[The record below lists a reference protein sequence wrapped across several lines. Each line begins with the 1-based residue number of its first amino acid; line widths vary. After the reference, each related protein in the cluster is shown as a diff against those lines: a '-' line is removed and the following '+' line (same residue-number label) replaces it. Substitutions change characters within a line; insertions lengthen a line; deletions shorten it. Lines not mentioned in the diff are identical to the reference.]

1 MAREEVAPS
10 APHFQH
16 DIQRLNQCAEQA
28 GLFATVW
35 LGRMILGS
43 WLPDHAKEAYIITL
57 AHNYRAPSQQLGRQ
71 VKRLARRLE
80 EQYSTL
86 ERPLRLQEWVN
97 TSTTLNALPAL
108 PSIAAERRCMRFLA
122 LRDLQEFI
130 GAFAADAQQRSALR
144 PWVQN
149 ALRQAMAQN
158 QLESAW
164 NNSITIWDDA
174 QPPRPRTVVRA
185 ALQPGLW
192 REGGVVTVWH

>member
-1 MAREEVAPS
+1 MARDRFAPP

-35 LGRMILGS
+35 LGRMMLSS
-43 WLPDHAKEAYIITL
+43 WLPDHAKEAYIATL
-57 AHNYRAPSQQLGRQ
+57 AHNYRASQQTLKQ
-71 VKRLARRLE
+71 QIKRLAGRLDA
-80 EQYSTL
+80 QYSTPAC
-86 ERPLRLQEWVN
+86 PLRMQQWAQE
-97 TSTTLNALPAL
+97 TTTLNAMPSL

-130 GAFAADAQQRSALR
+130 GAFGADAQQRLRLR
-144 PWVQN
+144 PWVQS

-158 QLESAW
+158 QLENAW
-164 NNSITIWDDA
+164 NNSITVWDDA

-192 REGGVVTVWH
+192 RDGGVAATRH